1 MFLVKKISVVIVV
14 LICFLACS
22 QESFIKLQKKA
33 QEQEND
39 GSKRPSYVDSDYE
52 VFSETIFLQNMV
64 YQPIEERNAFF
75 QLTKDG
81 DDSFNPETSVIL
93 LNEPSDNN
101 EKNPPLYQ
109 NDPNNNANNEKNP
122 PLYQND
128 PNNNANNEKNPPL
141 YQNDPNNNANNE
153 KSPFLYKPKRKA
165 KNPKLIEYSQQDF
178 YPLKNGDIMMSKEG
192 DQWLIEIKSKA
203 LKRFLKDQN
212 DKDRQIQTFTFND
225 TKTQIAQFKGKIS
238 SYVYTTNDSDLSLRP
253 FYESFLL
260 EKKSDDLYMVD
271 KALDAIEV
279 SKCQM
284 VLKKH
289 STDKLDSQHKAI
301 SIDLDFKKERFKSDT
316 ELFLECQS

>member
-1 MFLVKKISVVIVV
+1 MFLVKKIGVVIMI

-22 QESFIKLQKKA
+22 QERFIKLQKKA

-75 QLTKDG
+75 QLTKDE
-81 DDSFNPETSVIL
+81 DNSFNPETSVIL
-93 LNEPSDNN
+93 LNEPSDNDT
-101 EKNPPLYQ
+101 KKPPLY
-109 NDPNNNANNEKNP
+109 PNESHNNTANNDIKN
-122 PLYQND
+122 
-128 PNNNANNEKNPPL
+128 
-141 YQNDPNNNANNE
+141 
-153 KSPFLYKPKRKA
+153 PFLYKKRKA

-178 YPLKNGDIMMSKEG
+178 YPLKNGDIVMSKEG
-192 DQWLIEIKSKA
+192 DQWLVEIKSKA

-238 SYVYTTNDSDLSLRP
+238 SYVYTTNNSDLSLRP

-260 EKKSDDLYMVD
+260 EKKSDDLYTIGD
-271 KALDAIEV
+271 KDLDTIEI

>member
-1 MFLVKKISVVIVV
+1 MFLVKKIGVVVVV
-14 LICFLACS
+14 LIGFLACS
-22 QESFIKLQKKA
+22 QERFIQLQKKA

-64 YQPIEERNAFF
+64 HQPIKERDAFA
-75 QLTKDG
+75 QLTQDG

-93 LNEPSDNN
+93 LDEPSDNDT
-101 EKNPPLYQ
+101 KNPPLNQ
-109 NDPNNNANNEKNP
+109 NESSNNAASNDTKN
-122 PLYQND
+122 
-128 PNNNANNEKNPPL
+128 
-141 YQNDPNNNANNE
+141 
-153 KSPFLYKPKRKA
+153 PFLYKPKRKT
-165 KNPKLIEYSQQDF
+165 KDPKLIEYSQQNF
-178 YPLKNGDIMMSKEG
+178 YPLKDGDIVMSKEG
-192 DQWLIEIKSKA
+192 DQWLIEIKSKS

-238 SYVYTTNDSDLSLRP
+238 SYVYTTNNSDLSLRP

-260 EKKSDDLYMVD
+260 EKKSDDFYMIGAIGD
-271 KALDAIEV
+271 KALDAIEIQ
-279 SKCQM
+279 KCQM

>member
-1 MFLVKKISVVIVV
+1 M
-14 LICFLACS
+14 
-22 QESFIKLQKKA
+22 QKKA

-64 YQPIEERNAFF
+64 HQPIKERDAFA
-75 QLTKDG
+75 QLTKDE

-93 LNEPSDNN
+93 LNEPSDNDT
-101 EKNPPLYQ
+101 KNPPLNQ
-109 NDPNNNANNEKNP
+109 NESNNNTANNDTKN
-122 PLYQND
+122 
-128 PNNNANNEKNPPL
+128 
-141 YQNDPNNNANNE
+141 
-153 KSPFLYKPKRKA
+153 PFLYKPKRKT
-165 KNPKLIEYSQQDF
+165 KNPKLIEYSQQNF
-178 YPLKNGDIMMSKEG
+178 YPLKDGDIMMSKEG

-238 SYVYTTNDSDLSLRP
+238 SYVYTTNNSDLSLRP

-260 EKKSDDLYMVD
+260 EKKSDNLYTIGAIGD
-271 KALDAIEV
+271 KALDAIEI

>member
-1 MFLVKKISVVIVV
+1 MI

-22 QESFIKLQKKA
+22 QERFIKLQKKA

-39 GSKRPSYVDSDYE
+39 GSQRPSYVDSDYE
-52 VFSETIFLQNMV
+52 VFSETIFLKNMV

-75 QLTKDG
+75 QLTNDEDNDPK
-81 DDSFNPETSVIL
+81 ETSVIL
-93 LNEPSDNN
+93 LNEPSDNDT
-101 EKNPPLYQ
+101 KNPPLY
-109 NDPNNNANNEKNP
+109 PNESHNNTANN
-122 PLYQND
+122 D
-128 PNNNANNEKNPPL
+128 T
-141 YQNDPNNNANNE
+141 
-153 KSPFLYKPKRKA
+153 KSPFLYKPKRKT

-178 YPLKNGDIMMSKEG
+178 YPLKDGDIVMSKEG

-260 EKKSDDLYMVD
+260 EKKSDDLYTIEN
-271 KALDAIEV
+271 KALDTMEI

>member
-1 MFLVKKISVVIVV
+1 MFLVKKIGMVIMILV
-14 LICFLACS
+14 CFLACS

-75 QLTKDG
+75 QLTKDEN
-81 DDSFNPETSVIL
+81 DSFNPETSVIL

-101 EKNPPLYQ
+101 EKNLPLYQ

-122 PLYQND
+122 
-128 PNNNANNEKNPPL
+128 
-141 YQNDPNNNANNE
+141 
-153 KSPFLYKPKRKA
+153 FLYKKRKA
-165 KNPKLIEYSQQDF
+165 KNPKLIEYSQQNF
-178 YPLKNGDIMMSKEG
+178 YPLKNGDIVMSREG
-192 DQWLIEIKSKA
+192 DQWLVEIKSKA

-238 SYVYTTNDSDLSLRP
+238 SYVYTTTNSDLSLRP

-260 EKKSDDLYMVD
+260 EKKSDDFYTIGD
-271 KALDAIEV
+271 KALDAIEI

>member
-1 MFLVKKISVVIVV
+1 MFLVKKIGVVVVV
-14 LICFLACS
+14 LMCFLACS
-22 QESFIKLQKKA
+22 QERFIQLQKKA

-52 VFSETIFLQNMV
+52 VFSETIFLKNMV
-64 YQPIEERNAFF
+64 YQPIEERDSFA

-81 DDSFNPETSVIL
+81 DNSFNPETSVIL
-93 LNEPSDNN
+93 LNEPSGNDT
-101 EKNPPLYQ
+101 KNPPLYQ
-109 NDPNNNANNEKNP
+109 NESNTNTANNDTKN
-122 PLYQND
+122 
-128 PNNNANNEKNPPL
+128 
-141 YQNDPNNNANNE
+141 
-153 KSPFLYKPKRKA
+153 PFLYKPKRKT
-165 KNPKLIEYSQQDF
+165 KNPKLIEYSQQNF
-178 YPLKNGDIMMSKEG
+178 YPLKDGDIIVSKEG

-238 SYVYTTNDSDLSLRP
+238 SYVYTTNNSGLSLRP

-260 EKKSDDLYMVD
+260 EKKSDNLYTIGD
-271 KALDAIEV
+271 KALDAIEI

-316 ELFLECQS
+316 ELFLECLKES

>member
-1 MFLVKKISVVIVV
+1 MFLVKKIGVVVVV

-22 QESFIKLQKKA
+22 QERFIKLQKKA

-64 YQPIEERNAFF
+64 YQPTEERDSFA
-75 QLTKDG
+75 QLTKDEN
-81 DDSFNPETSVIL
+81 DSFNPETSVIL

-101 EKNPPLYQ
+101 EKNPPLNQ
-109 NDPNNNANNEKNP
+109 NESNTNTANNDTKN
-122 PLYQND
+122 
-128 PNNNANNEKNPPL
+128 
-141 YQNDPNNNANNE
+141 
-153 KSPFLYKPKRKA
+153 PFLYKPKRKT
-165 KNPKLIEYSQQDF
+165 KNPKLIEYSQQNF
-178 YPLKNGDIMMSKEG
+178 YPLKDGDIVMSKER

-271 KALDAIEV
+271 KALDAIEI

>member
-1 MFLVKKISVVIVV
+1 MFLVKKIGVVVVV
-14 LICFLACS
+14 LIGFLACS
-22 QESFIKLQKKA
+22 QERFIQLQKKV

-52 VFSETIFLQNMV
+52 VFSETIFLKNMV
-64 YQPIEERNAFF
+64 YQPIKERDAFI
-75 QLTKDG
+75 QPTKDG

-93 LNEPSDNN
+93 LNEPSDNDT
-101 EKNPPLYQ
+101 KNPPLNQ
-109 NDPNNNANNEKNP
+109 NKSNNTANNDTKN
-122 PLYQND
+122 
-128 PNNNANNEKNPPL
+128 
-141 YQNDPNNNANNE
+141 
-153 KSPFLYKPKRKA
+153 PFLYKPKRKT
-165 KNPKLIEYSQQDF
+165 KDPKLIEYSQQNF
-178 YPLKNGDIMMSKEG
+178 YPLKDGDIVMSKEG

-238 SYVYTTNDSDLSLRP
+238 SYVYTTNNSDLSLRP

-260 EKKSDDLYMVD
+260 EKKSDDLYMIGAIGD
-271 KALDAIEV
+271 KALDAIEIQ
-279 SKCQM
+279 KCQM

>member
-1 MFLVKKISVVIVV
+1 MI

-22 QESFIKLQKKA
+22 QERFIQLQKKA

-39 GSKRPSYVDSDYE
+39 GSQRPSYVDSDYE

-64 YQPIEERNAFF
+64 YQPTNERNAFF
-75 QLTKDG
+75 QLTKDE

-109 NDPNNNANNEKNP
+109 NDPHNNTANNDTKN
-122 PLYQND
+122 
-128 PNNNANNEKNPPL
+128 
-141 YQNDPNNNANNE
+141 
-153 KSPFLYKPKRKA
+153 PFLYKPKRKT
-165 KNPKLIEYSQQDF
+165 KNPKLIEYSQQNF
-178 YPLKNGDIMMSKEG
+178 YPLKNGDIIMSKEG

-203 LKRFLKDQN
+203 LKCFLKDQN

-238 SYVYTTNDSDLSLRP
+238 SYVYTTNNSGLSLRP

-260 EKKSDDLYMVD
+260 EKKSDNVYTIEN
-271 KALDAIEV
+271 KALDTMEI

-316 ELFLECQS
+316 ELFLECLKES

>member
-1 MFLVKKISVVIVV
+1 MV
-14 LICFLACS
+14 LIGFLACS
-22 QESFIKLQKKA
+22 QERFIQLQKKA

-64 YQPIEERNAFF
+64 HQSIEERDAFI
-75 QLTKDG
+75 QPTKDE

-93 LNEPSDNN
+93 LNEPSDNDT
-101 EKNPPLYQ
+101 KNPPLNQ
-109 NDPNNNANNEKNP
+109 NESNNNA
-122 PLYQND
+122 
-128 PNNNANNEKNPPL
+128 ANN
-141 YQNDPNNNANNE
+141 DT
-153 KSPFLYKPKRKA
+153 KSPFLYKPKRKT
-165 KNPKLIEYSQQDF
+165 KDPKLIEYSQQNF
-178 YPLKNGDIMMSKEG
+178 YPLKDGDIVMSKEG

-238 SYVYTTNDSDLSLRP
+238 SYVYTTNNSDLSLRP

-260 EKKSDDLYMVD
+260 EKKSDDFYMIGAIGD
-271 KALDAIEV
+271 KALDAIEIQ
-279 SKCQM
+279 KCQM

>member
-1 MFLVKKISVVIVV
+1 MI

-22 QESFIKLQKKA
+22 QERFIQLQKKA

-75 QLTKDG
+75 QLTKDE

-109 NDPNNNANNEKNP
+109 NDPNNNANNEK
-122 PLYQND
+122 
-128 PNNNANNEKNPPL
+128 
-141 YQNDPNNNANNE
+141 
-153 KSPFLYKPKRKA
+153 SPFLYKPKRKT
-165 KNPKLIEYSQQDF
+165 KNPKLIEYSQQNF
-178 YPLKNGDIMMSKEG
+178 YPLKNGDIIMSKEG
-192 DQWLIEIKSKA
+192 DQWLVEIQSKA

-260 EKKSDDLYMVD
+260 EKKSDDLYTIGD
-271 KALDAIEV
+271 KALDAIEI

-316 ELFLECQS
+316 ELFLECLKES

>member
-1 MFLVKKISVVIVV
+1 MFLVKKISVVIMI

-64 YQPIEERNAFF
+64 YQPIEERDSFA
-75 QLTKDG
+75 QLTKDE
-81 DDSFNPETSVIL
+81 DNSFNPENSVIL

-101 EKNPPLYQ
+101 EKNPPLYP
-109 NDPNNNANNEKNP
+109 NDPHNNANN
-122 PLYQND
+122 
-128 PNNNANNEKNPPL
+128 NEKN
-141 YQNDPNNNANNE
+141 
-153 KSPFLYKPKRKA
+153 PFLYKPKRKA

-178 YPLKNGDIMMSKEG
+178 YLLKNGDIIMSKEG

-225 TKTQIAQFKGKIS
+225 TKTQIVQFKGKIS

-260 EKKSDDLYMVD
+260 EKKSDNVYTIEN
-271 KALDAIEV
+271 KALDTMEI

-301 SIDLDFKKERFKSDT
+301 SINLDFKKERFKSDT

>member
-1 MFLVKKISVVIVV
+1 MI

-22 QESFIKLQKKA
+22 QERFIKLQKKA

-39 GSKRPSYVDSDYE
+39 GSQRPSYVDSDYE

-75 QLTKDG
+75 QLTKDE

-93 LNEPSDNN
+93 LNEPSDNDT
-101 EKNPPLYQ
+101 KNPPLYQ
-109 NDPNNNANNEKNP
+109 NN
-122 PLYQND
+122 
-128 PNNNANNEKNPPL
+128 
-141 YQNDPNNNANNE
+141 PNNNANNE
-153 KSPFLYKPKRKA
+153 KSPFLYKPKRKT

-178 YPLKNGDIMMSKEG
+178 YPLKNGDIIMSKEG
-192 DQWLIEIKSKA
+192 DQWLVEIKSKA

-260 EKKSDDLYMVD
+260 EKKSDDLYTIGD
-271 KALDAIEV
+271 KALDAIEI

-316 ELFLECQS
+316 KLFLECQS

>member
-1 MFLVKKISVVIVV
+1 MFLVKKIGVVIVV
-14 LICFLACS
+14 LIGFLACS
-22 QESFIKLQKKA
+22 QERFIQLQKKA

-64 YQPIEERNAFF
+64 HQPIKERDAFA
-75 QLTKDG
+75 QLTKNE

-93 LNEPSDNN
+93 LNEPSDNDT
-101 EKNPPLYQ
+101 KNPPLNQ
-109 NDPNNNANNEKNP
+109 NESNNNA
-122 PLYQND
+122 
-128 PNNNANNEKNPPL
+128 ANNDTKN
-141 YQNDPNNNANNE
+141 
-153 KSPFLYKPKRKA
+153 PFLYKPKRKT
-165 KNPKLIEYSQQDF
+165 KDPKLIEYSQQNF
-178 YPLKNGDIMMSKEG
+178 YPLKDGDIVMSKKG

-212 DKDRQIQTFTFND
+212 NKDRQIQTFTFND

-238 SYVYTTNDSDLSLRP
+238 SYVYTTNNSNLSLRP

-260 EKKSDDLYMVD
+260 EKKSDDLYTIGAIGD
-271 KALDAIEV
+271 KALDAIEIQ
-279 SKCQM
+279 KCQM

>member
-1 MFLVKKISVVIVV
+1 MFLVKKIGVVIMILV
-14 LICFLACS
+14 CFLACS
-22 QESFIKLQKKA
+22 QESFIKMQKKA

-64 YQPIEERNAFF
+64 YQPTNERNAFF
-75 QLTKDG
+75 QLTKDE
-81 DDSFNPETSVIL
+81 DNSFNPETSVIL

-101 EKNPPLYQ
+101 EKNPPLY
-109 NDPNNNANNEKNP
+109 PNESDNNTNNANNDTKN
-122 PLYQND
+122 
-128 PNNNANNEKNPPL
+128 
-141 YQNDPNNNANNE
+141 
-153 KSPFLYKPKRKA
+153 PFLYKPKRKT

-178 YPLKNGDIMMSKEG
+178 YPLKDGDIVMSKEG

-238 SYVYTTNDSDLSLRP
+238 SYVYTTNNSDLSLRP
-253 FYESFLL
+253 FYKSFLL
-260 EKKSDDLYMVD
+260 EKKSDDLYTIGD
-271 KALDAIEV
+271 KALDAIEI

>member
-1 MFLVKKISVVIVV
+1 MI

-22 QESFIKLQKKA
+22 QESFIKMQKKA

-64 YQPIEERNAFF
+64 YQPTEERNAFF
-75 QLTKDG
+75 QLTKDE
-81 DDSFNPETSVIL
+81 DNSFNPENSVIL
-93 LNEPSDNN
+93 LNEPSDNSETLYPN
-101 EKNPPLYQ
+101 ESHN
-109 NDPNNNANNEKNP
+109 NTNNANNDTKN
-122 PLYQND
+122 
-128 PNNNANNEKNPPL
+128 
-141 YQNDPNNNANNE
+141 
-153 KSPFLYKPKRKA
+153 PFLYKPKRKA

-178 YPLKNGDIMMSKEG
+178 YPLKNGDIIMSKEG
-192 DQWLIEIKSKA
+192 DQWLVEIKSKA

-271 KALDAIEV
+271 KALDAIEI

>member
-1 MFLVKKISVVIVV
+1 MFLVKKIGVVVMV
-14 LICFLACS
+14 LIGFLACS
-22 QESFIKLQKKA
+22 QERFIQLQKKA

-64 YQPIEERNAFF
+64 HQPIKERGAFI
-75 QLTKDG
+75 QPTKDE

-93 LNEPSDNN
+93 LDEPSDNDT
-101 EKNPPLYQ
+101 KNPPLNQ
-109 NDPNNNANNEKNP
+109 NESNNNTANNDVKN
-122 PLYQND
+122 
-128 PNNNANNEKNPPL
+128 
-141 YQNDPNNNANNE
+141 
-153 KSPFLYKPKRKA
+153 PFLYKPKRKT
-165 KNPKLIEYSQQDF
+165 KDPKLIEYSQQNF
-178 YPLKNGDIMMSKEG
+178 YPLKDGDIVMSKEG

-203 LKRFLKDQN
+203 LKRFLKDQS

-238 SYVYTTNDSDLSLRP
+238 SYVYTTNNSNLSLRP

-260 EKKSDDLYMVD
+260 EKKSDDFYTIGAIGD
-271 KALDAIEV
+271 KALDAIEIH
-279 SKCQM
+279 KCQM

>member
-1 MFLVKKISVVIVV
+1 MI

-22 QESFIKLQKKA
+22 QERFIKLQKKA

-64 YQPIEERNAFF
+64 YQPREERNAFF
-75 QLTKDG
+75 QLTKDE
-81 DDSFNPETSVIL
+81 DNSFNPETSVIL

-122 PLYQND
+122 
-128 PNNNANNEKNPPL
+128 
-141 YQNDPNNNANNE
+141 
-153 KSPFLYKPKRKA
+153 FLYKPKRKT

-178 YPLKNGDIMMSKEG
+178 YPLKNGDIIMSKER
-192 DQWLIEIKSKA
+192 DQWLVEIKSKA
-203 LKRFLKDQN
+203 LKRFLKAQN

-238 SYVYTTNDSDLSLRP
+238 SYVYTTNNSDLSLRP

-260 EKKSDDLYMVD
+260 EKKSDDLYTIGD
-271 KALDAIEV
+271 KALDAIEI

>member
-1 MFLVKKISVVIVV
+1 MFLVKKIGVVIVV
-14 LICFLACS
+14 LVCFLACS
-22 QESFIKLQKKA
+22 QERFIKMQKKA

-39 GSKRPSYVDSDYE
+39 GSQRPSYVDSDYE
-52 VFSETIFLQNMV
+52 IFSETIFLKNMV
-64 YQPIEERNAFF
+64 YQPTEERDFF
-75 QLTKDG
+75 AQLTKDG
-81 DDSFNPETSVIL
+81 NDSFNPETSVIL
-93 LNEPSDNN
+93 LNEPSDNDT
-101 EKNPPLYQ
+101 KNPPLYQ
-109 NDPNNNANNEKNP
+109 NESNNNTANNDTKN
-122 PLYQND
+122 
-128 PNNNANNEKNPPL
+128 
-141 YQNDPNNNANNE
+141 
-153 KSPFLYKPKRKA
+153 PFLYKPKRKT

-178 YPLKNGDIMMSKEG
+178 YPLKDGDIVMSKEG
-192 DQWLIEIKSKA
+192 DQWLVEIKSKA

-238 SYVYTTNDSDLSLRP
+238 SYVYTTTNSSLSLRP

-260 EKKSDDLYMVD
+260 EKKSDNVYTIGAIGD
-271 KALDAIEV
+271 KALDTIEIQ
-279 SKCQM
+279 KCQM

>member
-1 MFLVKKISVVIVV
+1 MFLVKKIGVVVVV
-14 LICFLACS
+14 LIGFLACS
-22 QESFIKLQKKA
+22 QERFIQLQKKA

-64 YQPIEERNAFF
+64 HQPIKERDAFA
-75 QLTKDG
+75 QLTNNE

-93 LNEPSDNN
+93 LDEPSDNDT
-101 EKNPPLYQ
+101 KNPPLNQ
-109 NDPNNNANNEKNP
+109 NESNNNTASNDTKN
-122 PLYQND
+122 
-128 PNNNANNEKNPPL
+128 
-141 YQNDPNNNANNE
+141 
-153 KSPFLYKPKRKA
+153 PFLYKPKRKT
-165 KNPKLIEYSQQDF
+165 KDPKLIEYSQQNF
-178 YPLKNGDIMMSKEG
+178 YPLKDVDIMMSKEG
-192 DQWLIEIKSKA
+192 DQWLIKIKSKA

-212 DKDRQIQTFTFND
+212 NKDRQIQTFTFND
-225 TKTQIAQFKGKIS
+225 TKTQIVQFNGKIS
-238 SYVYTTNDSDLSLRP
+238 SYVYTTNNSDLSLRS

-260 EKKSDDLYMVD
+260 EKKSDDLYTIGD
-271 KALDAIEV
+271 KALDAIEIQ
-279 SKCQM
+279 KCQM

>member
-1 MFLVKKISVVIVV
+1 MFLVKKIGVVVVI
-14 LICFLACS
+14 LIGFLACS
-22 QESFIKLQKKA
+22 QERFIQLQKKA

-64 YQPIEERNAFF
+64 HQPIEERNAFA
-75 QLTKDG
+75 QLTKDE
-81 DDSFNPETSVIL
+81 DNFFNPETPVIL
-93 LNEPSDNN
+93 LNEPNDNN
-101 EKNPPLYQ
+101 GKNPPL
-109 NDPNNNANNEKNP
+109 NPNEPDNNTANNDTKN
-122 PLYQND
+122 
-128 PNNNANNEKNPPL
+128 
-141 YQNDPNNNANNE
+141 
-153 KSPFLYKPKRKA
+153 PFLYKPKRKT
-165 KNPKLIEYSQQDF
+165 KNPKLIEYSQQNF
-178 YPLKNGDIMMSKEG
+178 YPLKDGDIIMSKEG

-238 SYVYTTNDSDLSLRP
+238 SYVYTTNNSDLSLRP

-260 EKKSDDLYMVD
+260 EKKSDDLYTIGD
-271 KALDAIEV
+271 KALDAIEIQ
-279 SKCQM
+279 KCQM

-316 ELFLECQS
+316 ELFLECQN

>member
-1 MFLVKKISVVIVV
+1 MFLVKKIGVVVVV
-14 LICFLACS
+14 LIGFLACS
-22 QESFIKLQKKA
+22 QERFIQLQKKA

-64 YQPIEERNAFF
+64 HQPIKERDAFA

-93 LNEPSDNN
+93 LDEPSDNDT
-101 EKNPPLYQ
+101 KNPPLNQ
-109 NDPNNNANNEKNP
+109 NESNNNTANNDTKN
-122 PLYQND
+122 
-128 PNNNANNEKNPPL
+128 
-141 YQNDPNNNANNE
+141 
-153 KSPFLYKPKRKA
+153 PFLYKPKRKT
-165 KNPKLIEYSQQDF
+165 KDPKLIEYSQQNF
-178 YPLKNGDIMMSKEG
+178 YPLKDGDIVMSKEG

-238 SYVYTTNDSDLSLRP
+238 SYVYTTNNSNLSLRP

-260 EKKSDDLYMVD
+260 KKKSDDFYMIGAIGD
-271 KALDAIEV
+271 KALDAIEIQ
-279 SKCQM
+279 KCQM

>member
-1 MFLVKKISVVIVV
+1 MFLVKKIGVVVVV
-14 LICFLACS
+14 LIGFLACS
-22 QESFIKLQKKA
+22 QERFIQLQKKA

-64 YQPIEERNAFF
+64 HQPIKERDAFA
-75 QLTKDG
+75 QLTKDE

-93 LNEPSDNN
+93 LDEPSDNDT
-101 EKNPPLYQ
+101 KNPPLNQ
-109 NDPNNNANNEKNP
+109 NESNNNTANNDTKN
-122 PLYQND
+122 
-128 PNNNANNEKNPPL
+128 
-141 YQNDPNNNANNE
+141 
-153 KSPFLYKPKRKA
+153 PFLYKPKRKT
-165 KNPKLIEYSQQDF
+165 KDPKLIEYSQQNF
-178 YPLKNGDIMMSKEG
+178 YPLKDGDIIMSKEG

-238 SYVYTTNDSDLSLRP
+238 SYVYTTNNSNLSLRP
-253 FYESFLL
+253 FYKSFLL
-260 EKKSDDLYMVD
+260 EKKSDDLYTIGD
-271 KALDAIEV
+271 KALDAIEIH
-279 SKCQM
+279 KCQM

-301 SIDLDFKKERFKSDT
+301 SIDLDFKKEHFKSDT

>member
-1 MFLVKKISVVIVV
+1 MFLVKKISVVIMI

-22 QESFIKLQKKA
+22 QERFIKLQKKA

-64 YQPIEERNAFF
+64 YQPTEEKDSFA
-75 QLTKDG
+75 QLTKDEN
-81 DDSFNPETSVIL
+81 DSFNPETSVIL

-122 PLYQND
+122 
-128 PNNNANNEKNPPL
+128 
-141 YQNDPNNNANNE
+141 
-153 KSPFLYKPKRKA
+153 FLYKPKRKT
-165 KNPKLIEYSQQDF
+165 KNPKLIEYSQQNF
-178 YPLKNGDIMMSKEG
+178 YPLKDGDIMMSKEG

-238 SYVYTTNDSDLSLRP
+238 SYVYTTNDSDLSLRS

-260 EKKSDDLYMVD
+260 EKKSDDFYTIGAIGD
-271 KALDAIEV
+271 KALDAIEIQ
-279 SKCQM
+279 KCQM

>member
-1 MFLVKKISVVIVV
+1 MFLVKKIGVVVVV
-14 LICFLACS
+14 LIGFLACS
-22 QESFIKLQKKA
+22 QERFIQLQKKA

-52 VFSETIFLQNMV
+52 VFSETIFLKNMV
-64 YQPIEERNAFF
+64 HQPIKERDAFA

-93 LNEPSDNN
+93 LDEPSDNDT
-101 EKNPPLYQ
+101 KNPPLNQ
-109 NDPNNNANNEKNP
+109 NESSNNTASNDTKN
-122 PLYQND
+122 
-128 PNNNANNEKNPPL
+128 
-141 YQNDPNNNANNE
+141 
-153 KSPFLYKPKRKA
+153 PFLYKPKRKI
-165 KNPKLIEYSQQDF
+165 KDPKLIEYSQQNF
-178 YPLKNGDIMMSKEG
+178 YPLKDGDIVMSKEG

-203 LKRFLKDQN
+203 LKHFLKDQN

-238 SYVYTTNDSDLSLRP
+238 SYVYTTNNSNLSLRP

-260 EKKSDDLYMVD
+260 EKKSDDLYMIGAIGD
-271 KALDAIEV
+271 KALDAIEIQ
-279 SKCQM
+279 KCQM

-289 STDKLDSQHKAI
+289 SIDKLDSQHKAI

>member
-1 MFLVKKISVVIVV
+1 MFLVKKISVVIMI

-22 QESFIKLQKKA
+22 QERFIQLQKKA

-39 GSKRPSYVDSDYE
+39 GSKRPSYVDSDHE

-75 QLTKDG
+75 QLTKDE

-109 NDPNNNANNEKNP
+109 NDPNNNANNEK
-122 PLYQND
+122 
-128 PNNNANNEKNPPL
+128 
-141 YQNDPNNNANNE
+141 
-153 KSPFLYKPKRKA
+153 SPFLYKPKRKT

-178 YPLKNGDIMMSKEG
+178 YPLKNGDIIMSKEG
-192 DQWLIEIKSKA
+192 DQWLVEIKSKA

-260 EKKSDDLYMVD
+260 EKKSDDLYTIGAIGD
-271 KALDAIEV
+271 KALDAIEI

>member
-1 MFLVKKISVVIVV
+1 MFLVKKIGVVVVV
-14 LICFLACS
+14 LIGFLACS
-22 QESFIKLQKKA
+22 QERFIQLQKKA

-64 YQPIEERNAFF
+64 HQPIEERDAFI
-75 QLTKDG
+75 QPTKDE

-93 LNEPSDNN
+93 LDEPSDNDT
-101 EKNPPLYQ
+101 KNPPLNQ
-109 NDPNNNANNEKNP
+109 NESNNTANNDTKN
-122 PLYQND
+122 L
-128 PNNNANNEKNPPL
+128 
-141 YQNDPNNNANNE
+141 
-153 KSPFLYKPKRKA
+153 FLYKPKRKT
-165 KNPKLIEYSQQDF
+165 KDPKLIEYSQQNF
-178 YPLKNGDIMMSKEG
+178 YPLKDGDIIMSKEG
-192 DQWLIEIKSKA
+192 DQWLIKIKSKA

-238 SYVYTTNDSDLSLRP
+238 SYVYTTNNSDLSLRP

-260 EKKSDDLYMVD
+260 EKKSDDFYMIGAIGD
-271 KALDAIEV
+271 KALDAIEIH
-279 SKCQM
+279 KCQM

>member
-1 MFLVKKISVVIVV
+1 MFLVKKIGVVVVV
-14 LICFLACS
+14 LIGFLACS
-22 QESFIKLQKKA
+22 QERFIKLQKKA

-52 VFSETIFLQNMV
+52 VFSETIFLKNMV

-81 DDSFNPETSVIL
+81 DDSFNHETSVIL
-93 LNEPSDNN
+93 LNEPSDNDT
-101 EKNPPLYQ
+101 KSPPLY
-109 NDPNNNANNEKNP
+109 PNESHNNTANNDTKN
-122 PLYQND
+122 
-128 PNNNANNEKNPPL
+128 
-141 YQNDPNNNANNE
+141 
-153 KSPFLYKPKRKA
+153 PFLYKPKRKA
-165 KNPKLIEYSQQDF
+165 KNPKLIEYSQQNF
-178 YPLKNGDIMMSKEG
+178 YPLKDGDIMMSREG

-238 SYVYTTNDSDLSLRP
+238 SYVYTTNNSDLSLRP

-260 EKKSDDLYMVD
+260 EKKSDDFYTIGAIGD
-271 KALDAIEV
+271 KALDAIEI

>member
-1 MFLVKKISVVIVV
+1 MVLV
-14 LICFLACS
+14 CFLACS
-22 QESFIKLQKKA
+22 QERFIKLQKKA

-39 GSKRPSYVDSDYE
+39 GSQRPSYVDSDYE

-64 YQPIEERNAFF
+64 HQPIKERDAFA
-75 QLTKDG
+75 QLTKDE
-81 DDSFNPETSVIL
+81 DNSFNPETSVIL
-93 LNEPSDNN
+93 LNEPSDNDT
-101 EKNPPLYQ
+101 KNPPLYQ
-109 NDPNNNANNEKNP
+109 NESNTNTANNDTKN
-122 PLYQND
+122 
-128 PNNNANNEKNPPL
+128 
-141 YQNDPNNNANNE
+141 
-153 KSPFLYKPKRKA
+153 PFLYKPKRKT
-165 KNPKLIEYSQQDF
+165 KNPKLIEYSQQNF
-178 YPLKNGDIMMSKEG
+178 YPLKDGDIVMSKEG

-260 EKKSDDLYMVD
+260 EKKSDDFYTIGAIGD
-271 KALDAIEV
+271 KALDAIEIQ
-279 SKCQM
+279 KCQM

>member
-1 MFLVKKISVVIVV
+1 MFLVKKIGVVVVV
-14 LICFLACS
+14 LIGFLACS
-22 QESFIKLQKKA
+22 QERFIQLQKKA

-64 YQPIEERNAFF
+64 HQSIEERDAFI
-75 QLTKDG
+75 QPTKDE

-101 EKNPPLYQ
+101 EKNPPLNQ
-109 NDPNNNANNEKNP
+109 NESNTNTANNDTKN
-122 PLYQND
+122 
-128 PNNNANNEKNPPL
+128 
-141 YQNDPNNNANNE
+141 
-153 KSPFLYKPKRKA
+153 PFLYKPKRKT
-165 KNPKLIEYSQQDF
+165 KNPKLIEYSQQNF

-192 DQWLIEIKSKA
+192 DQWLVEIKSKA

-260 EKKSDDLYMVD
+260 EKKSDDLYTIGD
-271 KALDAIEV
+271 KALDAIEI

>member
-1 MFLVKKISVVIVV
+1 MFLVKKIGVVIMILV
-14 LICFLACS
+14 CFLACS
-22 QESFIKLQKKA
+22 QESFIKMQKKA

-75 QLTKDG
+75 QLTKDE
-81 DDSFNPETSVIL
+81 DNSFNPENSVIL
-93 LNEPSDNN
+93 LNEPSDNDT
-101 EKNPPLYQ
+101 KNPLSYP
-109 NDPNNNANNEKNP
+109 NDPHNNTNNANNEKNP
-122 PLYQND
+122 
-128 PNNNANNEKNPPL
+128 
-141 YQNDPNNNANNE
+141 
-153 KSPFLYKPKRKA
+153 FLYKPKRKT

-192 DQWLIEIKSKA
+192 DQWLVEIQSKA
-203 LKRFLKDQN
+203 LKRFLENKN
-212 DKDRQIQTFTFND
+212 EKDRQIQTFTFND

-238 SYVYTTNDSDLSLRP
+238 SYVYTTNNSGLSLRP

-260 EKKSDDLYMVD
+260 EKKSDNVYTIEN
-271 KALDAIEV
+271 KALDTIEI

-316 ELFLECQS
+316 ELFLECLKES

>member
-1 MFLVKKISVVIVV
+1 MFLVKKIGVVIMILV
-14 LICFLACS
+14 CFLACS
-22 QESFIKLQKKA
+22 QESFIKMQKKA

-75 QLTKDG
+75 QLTKDE
-81 DDSFNPETSVIL
+81 DNSFNPENSVIL
-93 LNEPSDNN
+93 LNEPSDNS
-101 EKNPPLYQ
+101 EKNLPSY
-109 NDPNNNANNEKNP
+109 PNESDNNTNNANNDIKN
-122 PLYQND
+122 
-128 PNNNANNEKNPPL
+128 
-141 YQNDPNNNANNE
+141 
-153 KSPFLYKPKRKA
+153 PFLYKPKRKT

-178 YPLKNGDIMMSKEG
+178 YPLKNGDIIMSKEG
-192 DQWLIEIKSKA
+192 DQWLIEIQSKA

-238 SYVYTTNDSDLSLRP
+238 SYVYTTNNSDLSLRP

-260 EKKSDDLYMVD
+260 EKKSDNLYMTD

>member
-1 MFLVKKISVVIVV
+1 MV
-14 LICFLACS
+14 LIGFLACS
-22 QESFIKLQKKA
+22 QERFIQLQKKA

-64 YQPIEERNAFF
+64 HQPTEERDSFA
-75 QLTKDG
+75 QLTKDEN
-81 DDSFNPETSVIL
+81 DSFNPETSMIL
-93 LNEPSDNN
+93 LNEPSGNDT
-101 EKNPPLYQ
+101 KNPPLNQ
-109 NDPNNNANNEKNP
+109 NESNTNTANNDAKN
-122 PLYQND
+122 
-128 PNNNANNEKNPPL
+128 
-141 YQNDPNNNANNE
+141 
-153 KSPFLYKPKRKA
+153 PFLYKPKRKT
-165 KNPKLIEYSQQDF
+165 KDPKLIEYSQQNF
-178 YPLKNGDIMMSKEG
+178 YPLKDGDIMMSKEG

-238 SYVYTTNDSDLSLRP
+238 SYVYTTNNSNLSLRP

-260 EKKSDDLYMVD
+260 EKKSDDFYTIGAIGD
-271 KALDAIEV
+271 KALDAIEI

>member
-1 MFLVKKISVVIVV
+1 MI

-22 QESFIKLQKKA
+22 QERFIKLQKKA

-64 YQPIEERNAFF
+64 YQPTEERDSFA
-75 QLTKDG
+75 QLTKDEN
-81 DDSFNPETSVIL
+81 DSFNPETSVIL

-101 EKNPPLYQ
+101 EKNPLLNQ
-109 NDPNNNANNEKNP
+109 NESNTNTANNDTKN
-122 PLYQND
+122 
-128 PNNNANNEKNPPL
+128 
-141 YQNDPNNNANNE
+141 
-153 KSPFLYKPKRKA
+153 PFLYKPKRKT
-165 KNPKLIEYSQQDF
+165 KNPKLIEYSQQNF
-178 YPLKNGDIMMSKEG
+178 YPLKDGDIVMSKER

-203 LKRFLKDQN
+203 LKRFLRDQN

-238 SYVYTTNDSDLSLRP
+238 SYVYTTNNSDLSLRP

-260 EKKSDDLYMVD
+260 EKKSDDFYTIGAD
-271 KALDAIEV
+271 KALDAIEI

>member
-1 MFLVKKISVVIVV
+1 MI

-22 QESFIKLQKKA
+22 QERFIKLQKKA

-39 GSKRPSYVDSDYE
+39 GSQRPSYVDSDYE

-64 YQPIEERNAFF
+64 YQPTEERDSFA
-75 QLTKDG
+75 QLTKDE
-81 DDSFNPETSVIL
+81 DDSFNPKTSVIL

-122 PLYQND
+122 
-128 PNNNANNEKNPPL
+128 
-141 YQNDPNNNANNE
+141 
-153 KSPFLYKPKRKA
+153 FLYKPKRKT
-165 KNPKLIEYSQQDF
+165 KNPKLIEYSQQNF
-178 YPLKNGDIMMSKEG
+178 YPLKNGDIMISKEG
-192 DQWLIEIKSKA
+192 DQWLVEIKSKA

-225 TKTQIAQFKGKIS
+225 TKTQIVQFKGKIS
-238 SYVYTTNDSDLSLRP
+238 SYVYTTNNSDLSLRP

-260 EKKSDDLYMVD
+260 EKKSDDFYTIGAD
-271 KALDAIEV
+271 KALDAIEI

-301 SIDLDFKKERFKSDT
+301 SIDLDFKKERFKSNT

>member
-1 MFLVKKISVVIVV
+1 MFLVKKIGVVVVV
-14 LICFLACS
+14 LIGFLACS
-22 QESFIKLQKKA
+22 QERFIQLQKKA

-52 VFSETIFLQNMV
+52 VFSETIFLKNMV
-64 YQPIEERNAFF
+64 HQPIKERDAFA

-81 DDSFNPETSVIL
+81 DDSFSSETSVIL
-93 LNEPSDNN
+93 LSEPSDNDT
-101 EKNPPLYQ
+101 KNPPLNQ
-109 NDPNNNANNEKNP
+109 NESNNNTNTANNDTKN
-122 PLYQND
+122 
-128 PNNNANNEKNPPL
+128 
-141 YQNDPNNNANNE
+141 
-153 KSPFLYKPKRKA
+153 PFLYKAKRKT
-165 KNPKLIEYSQQDF
+165 KDPKLIEYSQQNF
-178 YPLKNGDIMMSKEG
+178 YPLKDGDIVMSKEG

-238 SYVYTTNDSDLSLRP
+238 SYVYTTNNSNLSLRP

-260 EKKSDDLYMVD
+260 EKKSDDLYTIGAIGD
-271 KALDAIEV
+271 KALDAIEIQ
-279 SKCQM
+279 KCQM

>member
-1 MFLVKKISVVIVV
+1 MFLVKKIGVVVVV
-14 LICFLACS
+14 LIGFLACS
-22 QESFIKLQKKA
+22 QERFIQLQKKA

-64 YQPIEERNAFF
+64 HQPIKERDAFA
-75 QLTKDG
+75 QLTKDE
-81 DDSFNPETSVIL
+81 DDSFSPETSVIL
-93 LNEPSDNN
+93 LNEPSDNDT
-101 EKNPPLYQ
+101 KNPPLNQ
-109 NDPNNNANNEKNP
+109 NESNNNTANNDVKN
-122 PLYQND
+122 
-128 PNNNANNEKNPPL
+128 
-141 YQNDPNNNANNE
+141 
-153 KSPFLYKPKRKA
+153 PFLYKPKRKT
-165 KNPKLIEYSQQDF
+165 KDPKLIEYSQQNF
-178 YPLKNGDIMMSKEG
+178 YPLKDGDIMMSKEG

-212 DKDRQIQTFTFND
+212 NKDRQIQTFTFND

-238 SYVYTTNDSDLSLRP
+238 SYVYTTNNSNLSLRP

-260 EKKSDDLYMVD
+260 EKKSDDLYTMIGD
-271 KALDAIEV
+271 KALDAIEIQ
-279 SKCQM
+279 KCQM

>member
-1 MFLVKKISVVIVV
+1 MFLVKKIGVVVVV
-14 LICFLACS
+14 LIGFLACS
-22 QESFIKLQKKA
+22 QERFIQLQKKA

-64 YQPIEERNAFF
+64 HQPIKERDAFA

-81 DDSFNPETSVIL
+81 DDSFNSETSVIL

-101 EKNPPLYQ
+101 TKNPPLNQ
-109 NDPNNNANNEKNP
+109 NESNNTASNDTKN
-122 PLYQND
+122 
-128 PNNNANNEKNPPL
+128 
-141 YQNDPNNNANNE
+141 
-153 KSPFLYKPKRKA
+153 PFLYKPKRKT
-165 KNPKLIEYSQQDF
+165 KDPKLIEYSQQNF
-178 YPLKNGDIMMSKEG
+178 YPLKDGDIMMSKEG

-212 DKDRQIQTFTFND
+212 NKDRQIQTFTFND

-238 SYVYTTNDSDLSLRP
+238 SYVYTTNNSDLSLRP

-260 EKKSDDLYMVD
+260 EKKSDDFYMIGAIGD
-271 KALDAIEV
+271 KALDAIEIH
-279 SKCQM
+279 KCQM

>member
-1 MFLVKKISVVIVV
+1 MFLVKKIGVVVVV
-14 LICFLACS
+14 LIGFLACS
-22 QESFIKLQKKA
+22 QERFIQLQKKA

-64 YQPIEERNAFF
+64 HQPIKERDAFA

-93 LNEPSDNN
+93 LDEPSDNDTKNSPLNQN
-101 EKNPPLYQ
+101 ES
-109 NDPNNNANNEKNP
+109 NNNTASNDTKN
-122 PLYQND
+122 
-128 PNNNANNEKNPPL
+128 
-141 YQNDPNNNANNE
+141 
-153 KSPFLYKPKRKA
+153 PFLYKPKRKT
-165 KNPKLIEYSQQDF
+165 KDPKLIEYSQQNF
-178 YPLKNGDIMMSKEG
+178 YPLKDGDIVMSKEG

-238 SYVYTTNDSDLSLRP
+238 SYVYTTNNSDLSLRP

-260 EKKSDDLYMVD
+260 EKKSNDLYTIGAIGD
-271 KALDAIEV
+271 KALDAIEIQ
-279 SKCQM
+279 KCQM